1 MNDAAG
7 APLGLLG
14 GSFDPVHAGHL
25 QLAADAQAALG
36 LAQLRFVPAGQPWQK
51 GSITPAAERVSM
63 LTLALQGR
71 ANWQLDTCEIERVG
85 PSYTIDTLQ
94 QFRDEY
100 GPRRPLVWILGFDQL
115 RQLATW
121 HRWQEL
127 INLAHLAYARR
138 AGSANV
144 LDDKM
149 SRYVEQYRA
158 TAEQLQRRACGSVV
172 EFAMQPV
179 DCSATQIR
187 HWLAASEKEQAAR
200 FLPEAVFAYIEEHH
214 LYQPSHGKQK
224 TPAPGSRRP

>member
-1 MNDAAG
+1 MSDAVG

-36 LAQLRFVPAGQPWQK
+36 LRQLRFLPAGQPWQK
-51 GSITPAAERVSM
+51 GSITPAAERVRM

-71 ANWQLDTCEIERVG
+71 ADWQLDTREIERAG
-85 PSYTIDTLQ
+85 PSYTVDTLR
-94 QFRDEY
+94 QFRDEC
-100 GPRRPLVWILGFDQL
+100 GPHRSLVWILGFDQL

-127 INLAHLAYARR
+127 ISLAHIAYARR

-144 LDDKM
+144 LDAVM
-149 SRYVEQYRA
+149 SQFVERHRA

-187 HWLAASEKEQAAR
+187 RWLAAGEQEQAAQ
-200 FLPEAVFAYIEEHH
+200 FLPEAVLAYIDEHR
-214 LYQPSHGKQK
+214 LYLPSHGK
-224 TPAPGSRRP
+224 